1 MAILVSDIIAR
12 ELKKNKIE
20 NIFMLTGY
28 GAMYLNDSIEKAGIK
43 YFASRNEA
51 AAPMMAEALAKANG
65 KIGAVCVTAGPGA
78 TNALPG
84 LAEAY
89 VDSAPI
95 IIISGQVEKKFSA
108 DSYKKL
114 NIRTLG
120 TAEFSITRTLK
131 NLTKYCSTIKRAEDV
146 LYKMQKALYLA
157 KSGRPGP
164 VWIEVPLDIQS
175 QKVKDLNKLKKFNPP
190 PKKEKLKNLNKNNL
204 DRILKKIKEA
214 QRPIFIIGN
223 GLKQS
228 QQKRKFLK
236 IAKQLNI
243 PFFSSRFA
251 NDLYPFSEKLNLGL
265 LGIKGLLHGK
275 TVTDKCD
282 LIISL
287 GCRFAPTLC
296 LGDPKNF
303 AKKAYVIS
311 INNDLDELN
320 LNLKKIDFKIKTDL
334 EIFLNKFEKIIK
346 NNKVSDFKKWVS
358 FCNDQKKNKEIK
370 NLYSKKNPIDLYR
383 FMYILDSVS
392 NRKNILITDAGSNY
406 YIGGQAWRFENGQ
419 TEISSTANAA
429 MGLSIP
435 LSIGAAIS
443 DRKKQILSV
452 TGDGSIELN
461 IQELKT
467 ISHYKLNIKTFVIN
481 NGGYV
486 SMKKWQDNFFEG
498 NRLDTEEA
506 TGVGTLNFK
515 SIANAF
521 DLNYQ
526 NISKESEIKIKLKRI
541 LKDNKPCLIEVFTD
555 NNQKIYGKEF

>member
-1 MAILVSDIIAR
+1 MPTIVADLIAR
-12 ELKKNKIE
+12 ELKKNKIT

-28 GAMYLNDSIEKAGIK
+28 GAMYLNDSIQKAGIN

-51 AAPMMAEALAKANG
+51 AAPMMAEAYAKASG

-108 DSYKKL
+108 DYYKKL

-131 NLTKYCSTIKRAEDV
+131 QLTKYCSTIKNPKDV
-146 LYKMQKALYLA
+146 LYETQKALHLA

-175 QKVKDLNKLKKFNPP
+175 AKILKPNNLKKYK
-190 PKKEKLKNLNKNNL
+190 PKVTNNISNNKKINIL
-204 DRILKKIKEA
+204 LKKIQSAKK
-214 QRPIFIIGN
+214 PIFIIGN

-228 QQKRKFLK
+228 GQAQEFIK
-236 IAKQLNI
+236 IAKRLGI

-251 NDLYPFSEKLNLGL
+251 NDLYPFSNKLNLGL
-265 LGIKGLLHGK
+265 LGVKGLLHGK
-275 TVTDKCD
+275 KVTDECD
-282 LIISL
+282 LLISM

-296 LGDPKNF
+296 LGNPRNF
-303 AKKAYVIS
+303 AKKAFTVS
-311 INNDLDELN
+311 INNDSDELN
-320 LNLKKIDFKIKTDL
+320 LNLKKINLKLNSDL
-334 EIFLNKFEKIIK
+334 KEFFRI
-346 NNKVSDFKKWVS
+346 FKKKLPKSKKINFYDWVKY
-358 FCNDQKKNKEIK
+358 CNDQKKKYEIK
-370 NLYSKKNPIDLYR
+370 NFFSKKNPIDLYR
-383 FMYILDSVS
+383 FMFLLDKLA
-392 NRKNILITDAGSNY
+392 NKNNILITDAGSNY

-429 MGLSIP
+429 MGLSVP

-443 DRKKQILSV
+443 NRKKQVLSV

-486 SMKKWQDNFFEG
+486 SMKKWQDNFFDG
-498 NRLDTEEA
+498 NRLDTKQA

-515 SIANAF
+515 NIAKAF
-521 DLNYQ
+521 DLKYES
-526 NISKESEIKIKLKRI
+526 IKKENEINKKIKKIISNNR
-541 LKDNKPCLIEVFTD
+541 PYLIEVFTD